1 MKTNTSKGGTE
12 AEANAIDKAFES
24 IEKLDTKKLKICLQ
38 QIKEQGE
45 DTDSTRNGK
54 TLLQA
59 ALSHRGKEKY
69 NEIYNMVELLLEA
82 KVNPNTVDENGNSAL
97 TYAISKS
104 KDANS
109 IIGMLLDYRAN
120 PEAKAGKNISV
131 QLGYDDSP
139 KKLLVFALLHPKFS
153 EQESLTLMTLLCE
166 KGAQISSLYDFLE
179 GAKKHIS
186 GGVTGGGDG
195 GIAGGTAGGGNKGKI
210 SQKLSEKLSSLSKI
224 LPALEEKY
232 PEQKKYCDLQGAL
245 RVICH
250 KDNIRSNPDR
260 PVQSPLEQPST
271 QPLVRSNPDRPV
283 QSPLGQPSTQPLGV
297 FVADSLKR
305 QTLASI
311 EQSKQLSKLTEKV
324 SGIEKEVSSMRKG
337 LSDIQQALS
346 DLGANLRVSLGSLLT
361 TQLNHSRVS
370 HLNGLAI
377 YGVAQHLQLQE
388 PINQTRENTEGDSS
402 AGSGSGSKRKGE
414 GEPGGAAFKAIRVQD
429 TNTPATSQGE
439 VRLSPSGSMQNPT
452 SKQLEGNND
461 RSKG

>member
-12 AEANAIDKAFES
+12 AEANAIDQAFES

-59 ALSHRGKEKY
+59 ALSHKGKEKY

-97 TYAISKS
+97 AYAISKS
-104 KDANS
+104 KGANS

-224 LPALEEKY
+224 LPELEEKY
-232 PEQKKYCDLQGAL
+232 PEQKKDCDLQGAL

-260 PVQSPLEQPST
+260 PVQSPL
-271 QPLVRSNPDRPV
+271 
-283 QSPLGQPSTQPLGV
+283 GQPSTQPLGV
-297 FVADSLKR
+297 FVADSLQR

-311 EQSKQLSKLTEKV
+311 EQRNASIEQRKQLSKLTEKV
-324 SGIEKEVSSMRKG
+324 SGIEKG
-337 LSDIQQALS
+337 LSDIQKSLS
-346 DLGANLRVSLGSLLT
+346 DLGANLRVSLGNLLT

-388 PINQTRENTEGDSS
+388 PIIQTRENTEGDSS

-439 VRLSPSGSMQNPT
+439 VRLLPSGSMQNPT
-452 SKQLEGNND
+452 SKQLEGNNA

>member
-24 IEKLDTKKLKICLQ
+24 IEKLETKKLKICLQ

-59 ALSHRGKEKY
+59 ALSHKGKEKY

-97 TYAISKS
+97 AYAISKS

-109 IIGMLLDYRAN
+109 IIEMLLDYGAN

-153 EQESLTLMTLLCE
+153 EQESLTLMTLLCK

-224 LPALEEKY
+224 LPELEEKY

-260 PVQSPLEQPST
+260 PVQSPLGQPST
-271 QPLVRSNPDRPV
+271 QPPVRSNPDRPV

-297 FVADSLKR
+297 FVVDSLER

-311 EQSKQLSKLTEKV
+311 EQRKQLSKLTEKV
-324 SGIEKEVSSMRKG
+324 SGIEKG
-337 LSDIQQALS
+337 LSDIQKALS

-388 PINQTRENTEGDSS
+388 PFNQTRENTEGDSS

-414 GEPGGAAFKAIRVQD
+414 GEPGGPAFKAIRVQD
-429 TNTPATSQGE
+429 TNTPATSREE
-439 VRLSPSGSMQNPT
+439 VGLLPSGSMRNRT
-452 SKQLEGNND
+452 SEPLIKEPND
-461 RSKG
+461 RSKGK

>member
-1 MKTNTSKGGTE
+1 MKTNTSDGRTE

-59 ALSHRGKEKY
+59 ALSHKGKEKY
-69 NEIYNMVELLLEA
+69 NEIYNMVKLLLEA

-97 TYAISKS
+97 AYAISKS

-109 IIGMLLDYRAN
+109 IIEMLLDYGAN

-153 EQESLTLMTLLCE
+153 EQESLPLMTLLCE

-210 SQKLSEKLSSLSKI
+210 SQKLSEKLSSLSTI

-260 PVQSPLEQPST
+260 PVQSPL
-271 QPLVRSNPDRPV
+271 
-283 QSPLGQPSTQPLGV
+283 GQPSTQPLGV
-297 FVADSLKR
+297 FVVDSMNR
-305 QTLASI
+305 HTLASIEQRNASI

-324 SGIEKEVSSMRKG
+324 SGIEKEVSSIRKG
-337 LSDIQQALS
+337 LSDIQKALS
-346 DLGANLRVSLGSLLT
+346 DLGTNLKTTLGSLLHLM
-361 TQLNHSRVS
+361 QLNNHVS
-370 HLNGLAI
+370 NLNGLGI
-377 YGVAQHLQLQE
+377 HDVVQRLQLQK
-388 PINQTRENTEGDSS
+388 PINQTRENTEGDSG

-429 TNTPATSQGE
+429 TNTPATSREE
-439 VRLSPSGSMQNPT
+439 VGLLPSGSMRNRT
-452 SKQLEGNND
+452 SEPLIKEPND
-461 RSKG
+461 RSKGK